1 MRLRVG
7 FVVASLLFSLPMIAQ
22 EPVAPKPF
30 QIEPEIRD
38 KAIEK
43 WEKAIQELESL
54 DQSESHGADEILMVG
69 SSSVRRWSQVNVDM
83 SPYRVIRRGY
93 GGAKYSDLAVFADR
107 LIQPHQYRAMV
118 VFVGNDISG
127 SEDDHSVEQV
137 DRWVRHIIDVSRR
150 HQPDAVVM
158 IVEVTPTKKRWEQWP
173 EIRELNARLRE
184 IALSTPKVYCIS
196 TAEHFLDSAGQP
208 RPELFAD
215 DDLHLS
221 DQGYDI
227 WADLI
232 RSDLDDVFRL
242 LASES
247 TGP

>member
-7 FVVASLLFSLPMIAQ
+7 FIVASVLFSLPAIAQ
-22 EPVAPKPF
+22 EIVAPAPF
-30 QIEPEIRD
+30 QVESEIRD
-38 KAIEK
+38 KAIDK
-43 WEKAIQELESL
+43 WEKAIQELEAL
-54 DQSESHGADEILMVG
+54 DLSESHSPDEILMVG
-69 SSSVRRWSQVNVDM
+69 SSSVRRWSQIDVDM

-107 LIQPHQYRAMV
+107 LIQPHHYRAMV
-118 VFVGNDISG
+118 VFVGNDIAG
-127 SEDDHSVEQV
+127 SDDDHSVEQV

-150 HQPDAVVM
+150 HQPDAPVM
-158 IVEVTPTKKRWEQWP
+158 IIEVTPTMKRWKQWP
-173 EIRELNARLRE
+173 EIRELNAQLRE
-184 IALSTPKVYCIS
+184 IALSTPKVYCID

-208 RPELFAD
+208 RTELFAD
-215 DDLHLS
+215 DNLHLS

-227 WADLI
+227 WANLI

-247 TGP
+247 ARH